1 MMIFHY
7 KHGHFIFLK
16 KLCLAILCCTVVVLC
31 STYAQNSSIVTG
43 AERLDQYISDLKNK
57 NIAIVA
63 NQTTI
68 IKKEHLVDVLL
79 NEGVNV
85 QKVFSPEHGFR
96 GKSDAGEK
104 VKDEIDLQT
113 GLPIYSLYGKSK
125 RKPSKEILKDID
137 IIVFDLQDVGARFYT
152 YISSLHYVMEAC
164 AENNVQLIVLD
175 RPNPNGF
182 YVDGPILDLKFR
194 SFVGMHPVPV
204 VHGMTIGEYANMI
217 NGEKWLNN
225 MIQCSLEIIPCLNYN
240 HNTRYVLPIPPSP
253 NLPNMRSVYLYPS
266 LCFFEGTNISI
277 GRGTS
282 FPFQVFG
289 APYFTNKE
297 FSFTPKATF
306 GAKNPKYKSITCY
319 GSDLRN
325 ISLDTL
331 KNTKKLNL
339 NWLVNSYKIS
349 KDSEDFFNK
358 NNFFHLLSGT
368 DKLMNLVKGGANPKH
383 IYETYQKDLNEF
395 KTIRKNYL
403 IYDDFE

>member
-1 MMIFHY
+1 MYNKY
-7 KHGHFIFLK
+7 KHQHFKEYFKLSKYLLLVFL
-16 KLCLAILCCTVVVLC
+16 TY
-31 STYAQNSSIVTG
+31 STFLFSQNKVIVG
-43 AERLDQYISDLKNK
+43 AERSELYLNALLGKRVGL
-57 NIAIVA
+57 VA
-63 NQTTI
+63 NQTSKV
-68 IKKEHLVDVLL
+68 KKEHLVDVLL

-85 QKVFSPEHGFR
+85 IKVFSPEHGFR

-137 IIVFDLQDVGARFYT
+137 IIVFDLQDVGVRFYT

-204 VHGMTIGEYANMI
+204 VHGMTIGEYAKMI

-225 MIQCSLEIIPCLNYN
+225 MILCSLEIIPCLNYN

-277 GRGTS
+277 GRGTN

-289 APYFTNKE
+289 APYFKKKE
-297 FSFTPKATF
+297 FSFTPMATF
-306 GAKNPKYKSITCY
+306 GSKNPKYKSVTCY

-339 NWLVNSYKIS
+339 NWLVDSYKIS
-349 KDSEDFFNK
+349 NESVDFFNK
-358 NNFFHLLSGT
+358 NNFFYLLSGT
-368 DKLMNLVKGGANPKH
+368 DKLMNLVKGGATPKH
-383 IYETYQKDLNEF
+383 IYETYQKELNDF
-395 KTIRKNYL
+395 KTLRKNYL

>member
-1 MMIFHY
+1 MYNKY
-7 KHGHFIFLK
+7 KHQHFKEYFKLSKYLLLLFLTYST
-16 KLCLAILCCTVVVLC
+16 ILI
-31 STYAQNSSIVTG
+31 SQNKVIVG
-43 AERLDQYISDLKNK
+43 AERSELFLNALLGKRVGL
-57 NIAIVA
+57 VA
-63 NQTTI
+63 NQTSKV
-68 IKKEHLVDVLL
+68 KKEHLVDVLL

-85 QKVFSPEHGFR
+85 IKVFSPEHGFR

-137 IIVFDLQDVGARFYT
+137 IIVFDLQDVGVRFYT

-204 VHGMTIGEYANMI
+204 VHGMTIGEYAKMI

-225 MIQCSLEIIPCLNYN
+225 MILCSLEIIPCLNYN

-277 GRGTS
+277 GRGTN

-289 APYFTNKE
+289 APYFKKKE
-297 FSFTPKATF
+297 FSFTPMATF
-306 GAKNPKYKSITCY
+306 GSKNPKYKSVTCY

-339 NWLVNSYKIS
+339 NWLVDSYKIS
-349 KDSEDFFNK
+349 NESVDFFNK
-358 NNFFHLLSGT
+358 NNFFYLLSGT
-368 DKLMNLVKGGANPKH
+368 DKLMNLVKGGATPKH
-383 IYETYQKDLNEF
+383 IYETYQKELNDF
-395 KTIRKNYL
+395 KTLRKNYL

>member
-1 MMIFHY
+1 MYIKY
-7 KHGHFIFLK
+7 KHQHFKEYFRLSKYFLF
-16 KLCLAILCCTVVVLC
+16 LFLTY
-31 STYAQNSSIVTG
+31 STFLVSQNNVIVG
-43 AERLDQYISDLKNK
+43 AERLDLYLKNLLGK
-57 NIAIVA
+57 RVGLVA
-63 NQTTI
+63 NQTSKV
-68 IKKEHLVDVLL
+68 KKEHLVDVLL
-79 NEGVNV
+79 NEGINV
-85 QKVFSPEHGFR
+85 VKVFSPEHGFR

-204 VHGMTIGEYANMI
+204 VHGMTIGEYAQMI
-217 NGEKWLNN
+217 NGEKWLND

-240 HNTRYVLPIPPSP
+240 HNTRYVLPIHPSP
-253 NLPNMRSVYLYPS
+253 NLPNMRSIYLYPS

-277 GRGTS
+277 GRGTN

-289 APYFTNKE
+289 APYFIKKV
-297 FSFTPKATF
+297 FSFTPKSTY
-306 GAKNPKYKSITCY
+306 GAKNPKYKSVTCY
-319 GSDLRN
+319 GKDLRT
-325 ISLDTL
+325 ISIDSL
-331 KNTKKLNL
+331 KNTQKLNL
-339 NWLVNSYKIS
+339 DWLVNSYKIS
-349 KDSEDFFNK
+349 KESEVFFNK
-358 NNFFHLLSGT
+358 NNFFNLLAGT
-368 DKLMNLVKGGANPKH
+368 DKLMNLVKGGANPTH
-383 IYETYQKDLNEF
+383 IDETYQNELKEF
-395 KTIRKNYL
+395 KTLRKHYL

>member
-1 MMIFHY
+1 MYNKY
-7 KHGHFIFLK
+7 KHQHFKEYFKLSEYLLLLFLTYST
-16 KLCLAILCCTVVVLC
+16 ILI
-31 STYAQNSSIVTG
+31 SQNKVIVG
-43 AERLDQYISDLKNK
+43 AERPELYL
-57 NIAIVA
+57 NILLEKRVGVVA
-63 NQTTI
+63 NQTTKV
-68 IKKEHLVDVLL
+68 KKEHLVDVLL

-85 QKVFSPEHGFR
+85 IKVFSPEHGFR

-137 IIVFDLQDVGARFYT
+137 IIVFDLQDVGVRFYT

-182 YVDGPILDLKFR
+182 YVDGPVLDIKFR

-225 MIQCSLEIIPCLNYN
+225 MIQCSLKIIPCLNYN

-289 APYFTNKE
+289 APYFPNKE

-331 KNTKKLNL
+331 KKTKKLNL
-339 NWLVNSYKIS
+339 NWLVNSYNIS
-349 KDSEDFFNK
+349 KGSEDFFNK

-368 DKLMNLVKGGANPKH
+368 DRLMNLVKGGANPKH
-383 IYETYQKDLNEF
+383 IYETYQKELNEF